1 MENGSN
7 RRGSTGS
14 VASIASYASGG
25 TNGSEFNNASTVA
38 FSNNEN
44 DRFNGLSIKS
54 GNEADYAR
62 PRIRVPLA
70 YRKSKTAS
78 FVAAPPKSTVN
89 AVASMNTRRR
99 ASAVP
104 VELRG
109 VPTASLM
116 NRSSTLKR
124 PLGSTRHN
132 SIASASKPAAV
143 RADEPLIENF
153 MARAPLATPKLA
165 RSRKQTQRKTQTQRK
180 QKQRQSLRKRR
191 YV

>member
-7 RRGSTGS
+7 RRGSTAS
-14 VASIASYASGG
+14 VASIASYASGD
-25 TNGSEFNNASTVA
+25 TNGSEFSNASTVA

-44 DRFNGLSIKS
+44 GHSNGLSIES

-78 FVAAPPKSTVN
+78 LVGPPRKSTVN
-89 AVASMNTRRR
+89 VVASMNTRRR

-124 PLGSTRHN
+124 PFGSTRLN
-132 SIASASKPAAV
+132 SIATASKPAVV
-143 RADEPLIENF
+143 RANEPLVENF

-165 RSRKQTQRKTQTQRK
+165 RSRKRTQRQRSHRTQR
-180 QKQRQSLRKRR
+180 QRQSLRKRR
-191 YV
+191 FV

>member
-7 RRGSTGS
+7 RRGSTAS

-25 TNGSEFNNASTVA
+25 TNGSEYRNASTVA

-44 DRFNGLSIKS
+44 GHSNGLSIES
-54 GNEADYAR
+54 GSPVVFPSTRAR
-62 PRIRVPLA
+62 IPVA
-70 YRKSKTAS
+70 FRKKKTAT
-78 FVAAPPKSTVN
+78 FVPGPRKSTVN

-104 VELRG
+104 LKSLG

-116 NRSSTLKR
+116 NRSLTLKR
-124 PLGSTRHN
+124 PFGSTRLN
-132 SIASASKPAAV
+132 SVASASKPAVV
-143 RADEPLIENF
+143 RANEPLIENF

-165 RSRKQTQRKTQTQRK
+165 RSRKQMQRK
-180 QKQRQSLRKRR
+180 QMQRQSLRKRR
-191 YV
+191 FV